1 MLGWFRKQSPE
12 EMEIARCERLARTG
26 RRVEGLITDVEA
38 ETVFYQYE
46 IRGVSY
52 QAAQDF
58 RLSQCALPG
67 DSSELLGPAT
77 VQYENTNPANSRIVL
92 EERRGA
98 R

>member
-1 MLGWFRKQSPE
+1 MLGWFRRQSPE
-12 EMEIARCERLARTG
+12 EKEIARCEHLRRTG
-26 RRVEGLITDVEA
+26 RRVEGLITDVVA

-52 QAAQDF
+52 LAAQDF
-58 RLSQCALPG
+58 RLSQCTLPG

-77 VQYENTNPANSRIVL
+77 VQYENTNPANSRLVL

>member
-12 EMEIARCERLARTG
+12 EKEIARCENLKRSG
-26 RRVEGLITDVEA
+26 RRVEGLITEVEA

-58 RLSQCALPG
+58 RLIKGALPG

-77 VQYENTNPANSRIVL
+77 VQYENTNPANSRLVL
-92 EERRGA
+92 EERSGSR
-98 R
+98 

>member
-12 EMEIARCERLARTG
+12 EKEIARCENLKRSG
-26 RRVEGLITDVEA
+26 RRVEGLITEVEA

-58 RLSQCALPG
+58 RLINGALPG

-77 VQYENTNPANSRIVL
+77 VQYENTNPANSRLVL
-92 EERRGA
+92 EERSGTR
-98 R
+98 